1 MAALILDSGALI
13 AIERRSR
20 RVGALLE
27 RAARERIDVLTC
39 ATCVAQV
46 WRDPA
51 RQARLTHALAG
62 VVEHSLDPS
71 RARRIGRLLAC
82 TGTRDVV
89 DAAVVSLGRDGD
101 ALVTS
106 DVDDLARLV
115 ACAGARIRV
124 LAV

>member
-13 AIERRSR
+13 AIERRDR
-20 RVGALLE
+20 RMGTLLE
-27 RAARERIDVLTC
+27 LAARDGVEVRTC

-51 RQARLTHALAG
+51 RQALLARALRG
-62 VVEHSLDPS
+62 VVEHSLDPP
-71 RARRIGRLLAC
+71 RARRVGRLLAGAG
-82 TGTRDVV
+82 TGDVV

-101 ALVTS
+101 TLVTS
-106 DVDDLARLV
+106 DAADLMRL
-115 ACAGARIRV
+115 AASAGAEIRV

>member
-1 MAALILDSGALI
+1 LAALILDSGALI
-13 AIERRSR
+13 AIERGNR

-27 RAARERIDVLTC
+27 RAARERVEVWTC

-51 RQARLTHALAG
+51 RQARLTRALAG

-71 RARRIGRLLAC
+71 RARRIGRLLAG
-82 TGTRDVV
+82 TGTSDVV
-89 DAAVVSLGRDGD
+89 DGAVVSLGRDGD
-101 ALVTS
+101 AVVTS
-106 DVDDLARLV
+106 DAVDLRRLG
-115 ACAGARIRV
+115 ASAGVEIRV